1 MRITQDEIIPVF
13 DEGKDRLYE
22 YDGNRYPS
30 VTSIIGSVLDKPAL
44 TPWAYRVGIEGAIK
58 AIQQE
63 AAAHTKLA
71 NLQDYLGSLNY
82 QTLNGDITAYGYD
95 IESKKKEGGSRG
107 LVVHEWAE
115 ARAKAELLPDVADE
129 YKPYIESLEAWFED
143 YQPLFLESEY
153 MVVHTGYGYAGT
165 FDGIVE
171 IGNHPPRKRHDNLV
185 GKRVLLDFK
194 TNTEGRVYA
203 EQHLPQVEAY
213 AEAYASMGGTPVDEC
228 IVVGIGPKKDG
239 KPKYQTIVSYATF
252 EIFHPILDYYKQRA
266 IVKESNPN
274 RRKK

>member
-1 MRITQDEIIPVF
+1 MHITQDEIIPVF
-13 DEGKDRLYE
+13 DEGVDRLYE
-22 YDGNRYPS
+22 YDGKKYPS
-30 VTSIIGSVLDKPAL
+30 VTTIIGSVLDKPAL
-44 TPWAYRVGIEGAIK
+44 MPWAYKVGLEGAIK
-58 AIQQE
+58 VMQRE
-63 AAAHTKLA
+63 VGRMPKLA
-71 NLQDYLGSLNY
+71 TVKDYINNMTTEQLKSDLK
-82 QTLNGDITAYGYD
+82 AYGYD
-95 IESKKKEGGSRG
+95 IDSKKQEGGSRG

-115 ARAKAELLPDVADE
+115 ARAKGEVLPDVADE
-129 YKPYIESLEAWFED
+129 YKPYVESLEAWFED
-143 YQPLFLESEY
+143 YEPTFLESEY

-171 IGNHPPRKRHDNLV
+171 IGKHPPRKRHDNLV

-194 TNTEGRVYA
+194 TNTEGRVYP

-252 EIFHPILDYYKQRA
+252 EIFHPILDYYQQRA